1 MGDRGLTIAIDGVVG
16 SGKTATAKLVAAGLG
31 YRHLDTGAMY
41 RAVTL
46 AAARAGVAPEDSAGL
61 AALLAGLEIG
71 LEPQDRGG
79 RVQLNGEDV
88 TDAIRL
94 PEVSR
99 RVGAYADVPLV
110 RRDLVVRQQRLGAHG
125 GVVAEGRDIGTVV
138 FPGAELKVR
147 MVADLGER
155 ARRRHHELTAKG
167 VTQSLEAVTEDIRQR
182 DQEDA
187 ERDYGAA
194 GQPADL
200 VVLDTTDLTLEGQVE
215 RIIALA
221 RERGA

>member
-1 MGDRGLTIAIDGVVG
+1 MGERGLTIAIDGVVG
-16 SGKTATAKLVAAGLG
+16 SGKTVTAQLVAAGLG

-46 AAARAGVAPEDSAGL
+46 AAIRAGVAPEPGAELTG
-61 AALLAGLEIG
+61 LLAGLEIE
-71 LEPQDRGG
+71 LESQDRGG

-88 TDAIRL
+88 TEAIRL
-94 PEVSR
+94 PEISR
-99 RVGAYADVPLV
+99 RVGAYADLPLV
-110 RRDLVVRQQRLGAHG
+110 RRDLVARQQRLGAGG
-125 GVVAEGRDIGTVV
+125 GVVAEGRDIATVV

-147 MVADLGER
+147 MVADLATR
-155 ARRRHHELTAKG
+155 ARRRHGELAAKG
-167 VTQSLEAVTEDIRQR
+167 LAVSLGEVAEDIRRR
-182 DQEDA
+182 DDEDA
-187 ERDYGAA
+187 ARDYGAA
-194 GQPADL
+194 GPPTDL